1 MTTRAL
7 IENVSRR
14 RFLTTAAT
22 AAGFVVAAQM
32 VPFRSAFAYET
43 GADKMPHGVVTDP
56 HVWVSIDPSGIV
68 TITAHRSEMGTGS
81 RTSVPLVV
89 AEEMDADWS
98 KVRIVQAPGDEIRYG
113 NQDTDGSRSMRHF
126 IQPMRAGRCLRA
138 PDARAGRRQA
148 VERAGRRGRGQEPR
162 GHPHRLRQA
171 RRLRRA
177 RPRRRWTC
185 RSRRPTR

>member
-14 RFLTTAAT
+14 HFLKVGAS
-22 AAGFVVAAQM
+22 AAGLVLAVQF
-32 VPFRSAFAYET
+32 VPFRSVLAYAT

-98 KVRIVQAPGDEIRYG
+98 KVRLLPAPGGEG
-113 NQDTDGSRSMRHF
+113 
-126 IQPMRAGRCLRA
+126 
-138 PDARAGRRQA
+138 
-148 VERAGRRGRGQEPR
+148 
-162 GHPHRLRQA
+162 
-171 RRLRRA
+171 
-177 RPRRRWTC
+177 
-185 RSRRPTR
+185 

>member
-81 RTSVPLVV
+81 RPSVP
-89 AEEMDADWS
+89 
-98 KVRIVQAPGDEIRYG
+98 PGG
-113 NQDTDGSRSMRHF
+113 A
-126 IQPMRAGRCLRA
+126 AGRGA
-138 PDARAGRRQA
+138 AWAQ
-148 VERAGRRGRGQEPR
+148 
-162 GHPHRLRQA
+162 
-171 RRLRRA
+171 
-177 RPRRRWTC
+177 
-185 RSRRPTR
+185 